1 MANLTQMTIISTTM
15 GKNPFEKNGIA
26 LLFNKRVWKE
36 VLGCSLKNYRMISVH
51 SKANCFNNKISS
63 VQSSLSV
70 MSNALRPHESQH
82 ARPPVHHQLLEFTQT
97 HIHRVSDAIQ
107 PSHPLSSPSPLP
119 PIPPSI
125 RVFSNELTLD
135 MRWPKYWSFSFS
147 IIPPKITQS
156 WSPLEWTAW
165 ISLQSKGLARVFS
178 STTVQKHQLFGA
190 HLYSSTLTSIHDH
203 WKNNSLD

>member
-97 HIHRVSDAIQ
+97 HVHWVSDAIQ
-107 PSHPLSSPSPLP
+107 PSHPLSSPSPDP
-119 PIPPSI
+119 NPSQHQSLFQW
-125 RVFSNELTLD
+125 VNSWGGPSTGVSASV
-135 MRWPKYWSFSFS
+135 SF
-147 IIPPKITQS
+147 PPKKSQ
-156 WSPLEWTAW
+156 
-165 ISLQSKGLARVFS
+165 G
-178 STTVQKHQLFGA
+178 
-190 HLYSSTLTSIHDH
+190 
-203 WKNNSLD
+203 